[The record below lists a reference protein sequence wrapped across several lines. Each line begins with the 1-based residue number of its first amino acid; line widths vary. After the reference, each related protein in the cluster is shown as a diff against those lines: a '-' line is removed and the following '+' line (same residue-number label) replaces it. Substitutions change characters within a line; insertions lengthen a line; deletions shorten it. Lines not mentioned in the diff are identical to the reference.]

1 MFSAEEQQATESRT
15 RSRRVGRAVCL
26 EVCDGRILAVIL
38 VSLDFKSIG
47 WRRCWLCWVFVG
59 FALLAETV

>member
-1 MFSAEEQQATESRT
+1 
-15 RSRRVGRAVCL
+15 L

-47 WRRCWLCWVFVG
+47 WRRCWLCWLGVCRVCFVG
-59 FALLAETV
+59 